1 METKGVK
8 TLFISVW
15 LFLLFGCE
23 VSQPYYYEPVE
34 PIEFEL
40 DVGLPK
46 VDDYY
51 HLTLNTPDTGPW
63 QNLHRISGHVYREG
77 MPVDVVRFEWASSH
91 YWYNGDILGYVI
103 QRGLTDDLVYV
114 SYDTSY
120 ITGFDGTEV
129 PTINCCS
136 YSNVEGEVN
145 TMIAPVRNMR
155 GDTLTIGFLYSNGVE
170 IVSGYFGII
179 LD

>member
-23 VSQPYYYEPVE
+23 VSQPYYYESVE

-40 DVGLPK
+40 NVGLPK

-51 HLTLNTPDTGPW
+51 HLTLNNPDTGPW

-91 YWYNGDILGYVI
+91 YWYNGDTLGYVI

-136 YSNVEGEVN
+136 YSNVDGEVN

-170 IVSGYFGII
+170 LVNGYFGII

>member
-1 METKGVK
+1 METKGIK

-63 QNLHRISGHVYREG
+63 QNLHRISGYVYREG
-77 MPVDVVRFEWASSH
+77 MPVDVVRFEWVSSH
-91 YWYNGDILGYVI
+91 YWYNGDTLGYVI

-120 ITGFDGTEV
+120 ITGFDGTEI
-129 PTINCCS
+129 PTVNCCS
-136 YSNVEGEVN
+136 YSNVDGEVN

-170 IVSGYFGII
+170 MVVDYFGII

>member
-23 VSQPYYYEPVE
+23 VSQPPYYGESSE
-34 PIEFEL
+34 PIVFKL
-40 DVGLPK
+40 DTRLPK
-46 VDDYY
+46 TDDGYY
-51 HLTLNTPDTGPW
+51 HLTLDDESW
-63 QNLHRISGHVYREG
+63 QTTHRISGQVYRG
-77 MPVDVVRFEWASSH
+77 DNPVDVVRFEWASTH
-91 YWYNGDILGYVI
+91 HWYIGDTLGYIV
-103 QRGLTDDLVYV
+103 QQGLTDDLVYV

-120 ITGFDGTEV
+120 VIGYNGMEV
-129 PTINCCS
+129 PVINCCS
-136 YSNVEGEVN
+136 YSNSEGEVN
-145 TMIAPVRNMR
+145 IMIAPVSSMV

-170 IVSGYFGII
+170 IVDGYFGII

>member
-1 METKGVK
+1 METKSVK

-51 HLTLNTPDTGPW
+51 HLTLNNPDTGPW

-77 MPVDVVRFEWASSH
+77 VPVDVVRFEWASSH
-91 YWYNGDILGYVI
+91 YWYNGDTLGYVI

-120 ITGFDGTEV
+120 VIGYNGMEV
-129 PTINCCS
+129 PVINCCS
-136 YSNVEGEVN
+136 YSNSEGEVN

-170 IVSGYFGII
+170 MVVDYFGII

>member
-1 METKGVK
+1 METKSIK

-23 VSQPYYYEPVE
+23 VSQPYYYESVE

-51 HLTLNTPDTGPW
+51 HLTLDNESW
-63 QNLHRISGHVYREG
+63 QTTHRISGHVYRG
-77 MPVDVVRFEWASSH
+77 DNPVDVVQFEWASTH
-91 YWYNGDILGYVI
+91 HWYLGDTLGYVV

-136 YSNVEGEVN
+136 YSNVDGEVN
-145 TMIAPVRNMR
+145 TMVAPVRSMR
-155 GDTLTIGFLYSNGVE
+155 GDTLLVGYLYFNDVE
-170 IVSGYFGII
+170 MITEYFGII